1 MAAFDTSRYLG
12 LVNAG
17 RLPESWMKVMQ
28 IRRRRQPLVTNAKA
42 ISIPP
47 KLLSS
52 LPCVAPLQ
60 TMLVEAGF
68 DFLNVVPIWS
78 EVSEVAGVPVELI
91 YRGVEKIQHQIF
103 GECVEWNKLVCGVNY
118 HIRQPLDLL
127 PEPIIVTDSNA
138 QKTDADA
145 AADGDI

>member
-28 IRRRRQPLVTNAKA
+28 IRLRRQPLVTNAKV
-42 ISIPP
+42 PP
-47 KLLSS
+47 KILSS

-60 TMLVEAGF
+60 TMLLEAGF
-68 DFLNVVPIWS
+68 EFLNVVPIWS

-91 YRGVEKIQHQIF
+91 YRGVEKIQHRIF
-103 GECVEWNKLVCGVNY
+103 GECVEWNKLVRGVNY

-138 QKTDADA
+138 QKTDAD
-145 AADGDI
+145 GDI